1 MRKTLREMSA
11 SIEIYRDRKTMGKAA
26 GQKVESLILAC
37 LEKKKEVRIVAAAA
51 PSQNE
56 VLSYLASSK
65 LIHWPQVT
73 AFHMDEYIG
82 LSRDAPQ
89 GFGNFLRDRLFG
101 KAPFKKVHYLQAGTD
116 PAKECARYTALL
128 KRAPLD
134 ILICGIGE
142 NGHLAFNDP
151 PAADFE
157 DPLWVKVV
165 NLDPL
170 CRKQQVHD
178 GCFSSLKEVPRQALT
193 LTIPV
198 LMSAFSAVCVI
209 PGSTK
214 ASAAAR
220 MILGPVETKCPA
232 SILRLHPSCTV
243 FMDAESGKEL
253 IQGGKINHKEK
264 KR

>member
-1 MRKTLREMSA
+1 VGKILKGMGA
-11 SIEIYRDRKTMGKAA
+11 SVEIYRDRRAMGKAA

-37 LEKKKEVRIVAAAA
+37 LEKKKEVRIIAAAA

-56 VLSYLASSK
+56 VLGYLASSK
-65 LIHWPQVT
+65 LIHWPRVT

-101 KAPFKKVHYLQAGTD
+101 KVPFKKVHYLQGGGD
-116 PAKECARYTALL
+116 PAKECERYAALL
-128 KRAPLD
+128 KRAPID
-134 ILICGIGE
+134 VLICGIGE

-151 PAADFE
+151 PVADFG
-157 DPLWVKVV
+157 DPLWVKAV
-165 NLDPL
+165 NLDPV

-178 GCFSSLKEVPRQALT
+178 GCFLSLKEVPRQALT

-198 LMSAFSAVCVI
+198 LMNTSYAVCVV

-214 ASAAAR
+214 AAAAAR
-220 MILGPVETKCPA
+220 MILGPVEAKCPA

-243 FMDAESGKEL
+243 FMDAESGKDL
-253 IQGGKINHKEK
+253 VQDGKTNFRR
-264 KR
+264 KRI